1 MRAFLYRDY
10 TTEIELVDLPV
21 PALADHQVLVE
32 VEAAALNPRDVAMH
46 SGATRDVFDVVF
58 PYVVGSD
65 LAGRVKAVGAGVSTR
80 AVGDAIIG
88 RCSPLAGGAF
98 AEFAAID
105 EANCAALPNGIGM
118 VEGAG
123 VPTTAATAWH
133 ALFDAPGLR
142 AGQKVLIHAAAGG
155 VGSIAVQFA
164 KIAGAYVV
172 ATASGE
178 GVNLVAKLGADEVI
192 DYRQADFAA
201 QVRDVDLVLDTVG
214 GETQDRSYGILRP
227 GGHLASIVREPDQA
241 MARSMGVRAT
251 RVSYR
256 LAPGELEQLV
266 RHIASSKIA
275 VTIDSCFAIEEFDAA
290 FARQAT
296 GRARGKVVV
305 RMAERS

>member
-10 TTEIELVDLPV
+10 AADIKLVDLPL
-21 PALADHQVLVE
+21 PSLGDHQVLVE
-32 VEAAALNPRDVAMH
+32 VEAAALNPRDVVMH

-58 PYVVGSD
+58 PYVIGSD

-105 EANCAALPNGIGM
+105 IANCAALPNGIGM

-214 GETQDRSYGILRP
+214 GETLSRSFSVLRP
-227 GGHLASIVREPDQA
+227 GGHLASIVGEPDQA
-241 MARSMGVRAT
+241 MALSLGVRAT

-266 RHIASSKIA
+266 RHIATSKIA
-275 VTIDSCFAIEEFDAA
+275 ITIDGCFAIEEFDAA

-305 RMAERS
+305 RMAKRS